1 MGKVKIIDFGLANFY
16 QKGEFLDTFCG
27 SLPYTAP
34 EILRGEPYTGPEI
47 DVWSL
52 GVLLFIMVTG
62 RFPFSDPSNPKN
74 FKKIEM
80 GDFKVP
86 EFLSSELEELIRMMI
101 NPDKKQRIRMDQ
113 VMQHRWFN
121 DGIFGERS
129 SESSAG
135 FDNGREVFGKKC
147 CNSCLLGT
155 FDPRSS
161 DVQKTNNLN
170 KIEKIE
176 PIEPFIISEVSNCLG
191 LSKVDVYNEIIH
203 YVNLVD
209 ELKEFGYDDVNIDI
223 SIKILKSPIVSFYFL
238 CSKQIEM
245 QNWFVLQNNKIAKGY
260 YISAKERGDLVRV
273 SSTKEVQVESS
284 LISKIRDLFKP
295 FQGKQKLPTKKDEVR
310 NYSNCKYIEANKASV
325 TDNTMFDDNTSNHI
339 KNGSA
344 GSKMLYKSTNKER
357 KEIIYLQLR
366 EIGILEHL
374 RERIMVPK
382 DLINKCGSTALFMN
396 KICKFLLVMRTEYS
410 YVTSVPILSSYYDSG
425 NPLVVEKVASFKD
438 RLFEFNDQKVNEA
451 VGNQEV
457 KNSEEG
463 CDIGAVNNAQL
474 VYDKNMK
481 YVCKENNYISSINN
495 NNNNNKAKMGLRQLK
510 KMCVYAFGK
519 PDKIKLVD
527 SNLDSDLISVY
538 EEENEDMILSGINCI
553 ESNLTR
559 YPSRMTY
566 RKQDGKTKES
576 NLLIPAASNNKSGG
590 KAMMGRA
597 ASGYAKSGLKNKA
610 SVITKSD
617 KIDDLESSSGSLP
630 NGFRYSMRWAR
641 GKQRRVMVKDSG
653 AYIDLKR
660 NGTKCSDYVRQ
671 KLNSKESWNSGN
683 SASAGSG
690 DSGFGSYLVGTSG
703 KSGKCGSGKSVP
715 GDGFTERVVRFAQVP
730 VSSPTPVIVAQY
742 TPDLGKLE
750 EKAGE
755 EIDEISEKL
764 STLFRIELV
773 VSNKDSGLPA
783 QIKPSS
789 FQKPKHFLVLT
800 RLSGNI
806 SNFNTIA
813 TNLIKFIRKSTE

>member
-113 VMQHRWFN
+113 VMQHQWFN
-121 DGIFGERS
+121 DDIFAERD

-135 FDNGREVFGKKC
+135 FDSGREVFGKKC

-238 CSKQIEM
+238 CSKQMEM
-245 QNWFVLQNNKIAKGY
+245 QNWFVLQNNRIAKEY
-260 YISAKERGDLVRV
+260 YLAAKGRGDIVKVSSAKE
-273 SSTKEVQVESS
+273 EQAESS

-310 NYSNCKYIEANKASV
+310 IYSNRKCIEANKTSV
-325 TDNTMFDDNTSNHI
+325 TDNAMLNNNAIIHI
-339 KNGSA
+339 KNSNGGSNV
-344 GSKMLYKSTNKER
+344 LYSSTNEER
-357 KEIIYLQLR
+357 KEIVYMPLR

-374 RERIMVPK
+374 RERIMVPR

-410 YVTSVPILSSYYDSG
+410 YVTSVPILSSYYEAG
-425 NPLVVEKVASFKD
+425 NPLVIEKVANFKD
-438 RLFEFNDQKVNEA
+438 HLFEINDQQVNKD
-451 VGNQEV
+451 GRNQEV
-457 KNSEEG
+457 KNGEG
-463 CDIGAVNNAQL
+463 REDNGAVNNAQL
-474 VYDKNMK
+474 VYDKNIK
-481 YVCKENNYISSINN
+481 YVCKENNYISCSS
-495 NNNNNKAKMGLRQLK
+495 NNKAKMGLRQLK

-519 PDKIKLVD
+519 PDKIKLVS
-527 SNLDSDLISVY
+527 SNQDSDLISVY
-538 EEENEDMILSGINCI
+538 EGENEGVLLSGINCI

-576 NLLIPAASNNKSGG
+576 NLLIPAASSNKSGG
-590 KAMMGRA
+590 KAMVRRA

-617 KIDDLESSSGSLP
+617 KAEDLESSSGSLP

-660 NGTKCSDYVRQ
+660 SGTKGSDFVRQ

-683 SASAGSG
+683 SASAGSW
-690 DSGFGSYLVGTSG
+690 DSGFGSYLAGTSG
-703 KSGKCGSGKSVP
+703 KTSKFGSGKSVP
-715 GDGFTERVVRFAQVP
+715 GEMFKERIVRFAQVP
-730 VSSPTPVIVAQY
+730 VSSATPVIVAQY